1 MRFSKASL
9 SSITIFTIR
18 EAKLQSSML
27 FLKNKYIRLLYFNFV
42 ELEIASLI
50 FKDPC
55 FKNSIMLEIAPF
67 TLLLDCYKFC
77 LSSDFS
83 IKGSRKN
90 IVLVIRGF
98 FSNSS
103 FATSWL
109 FNILWHLT
117 SLGLI
122 VFISRIRMLGKMNL
136 FGFHLQACTCCHL
149 LQCWGYLFWKILKF
163 LYIIYIYYSIF
174 CIFCIFCIHFLIV
187 VHFVMYTKFIFLK

>member
-1 MRFSKASL
+1 
-9 SSITIFTIR
+9 
-18 EAKLQSSML
+18 ML
-27 FLKNKYIRLLYFNFV
+27 FLRNKYIRLLYFNFV

-50 FKDPC
+50 FKDPY
-55 FKNSIMLEIAPF
+55 FKKSIMLEIAPF

-83 IKGSRKN
+83 IWENRKN

-98 FSNSS
+98 FSNPS

-136 FGFHLQACTCCHL
+136 FGFHLQACTCYHL

-163 LYIIYIYYSIF
+163 LYIIHIYYS
-174 CIFCIFCIHFLIV
+174 IFCIHFLIV
-187 VHFVMYTKFIFLK
+187 VHFVMYTKFIFLI